1 MTIISQK
8 KCDKTSS
15 IILLINVKHFI
26 EGSRSHDA
34 KFKAIVMLLIK
45 INWINANLKEVLT
58 KIIFGEKVGFI
69 NFFHMPT
76 YIQSSQ

>member
-1 MTIISQK
+1 
-8 KCDKTSS
+8 
-15 IILLINVKHFI
+15 
-26 EGSRSHDA
+26 
-34 KFKAIVMLLIK
+34 MLLIK
-45 INWINANLKEVLT
+45 INWINANLKEILT